1 MSSYDSDLTSK
12 PSGEIFRYSLTSL
25 LFNITFILVKS
36 SFVYENSRFYN
47 NQKNVLRM
55 WARQILKKIIQFCLS
70 GISKTQVV
78 YLYQIKYIFMNTSTI
93 IVCVYVSVLKKYI
106 LTSVTTE
113 MIRKKNKLGKFLYK
127 YDTEYVW

>member
-1 MSSYDSDLTSK
+1 
-12 PSGEIFRYSLTSL
+12 
-25 LFNITFILVKS
+25 
-36 SFVYENSRFYN
+36 
-47 NQKNVLRM
+47 M

-93 IVCVYVSVLKKYI
+93 IVCVYVLKKYI

-127 YDTEYVW
+127 YDTEYV

>member
-1 MSSYDSDLTSK
+1 
-12 PSGEIFRYSLTSL
+12 
-25 LFNITFILVKS
+25 
-36 SFVYENSRFYN
+36 
-47 NQKNVLRM
+47 M

-93 IVCVYVSVLKKYI
+93 IVCVYVSALKKYI

-113 MIRKKNKLGKFLYK
+113 MIRKKINQVNFYTNMTLNMFDKTFKIGIS
-127 YDTEYVW
+127 VQCI

>member
-1 MSSYDSDLTSK
+1 
-12 PSGEIFRYSLTSL
+12 
-25 LFNITFILVKS
+25 
-36 SFVYENSRFYN
+36 
-47 NQKNVLRM
+47 M

-93 IVCVYVSVLKKYI
+93 IVCVYVSVLKKIYTD
-106 LTSVTTE
+106 LSNNWNDK
-113 MIRKKNKLGKFLYK
+113 KKNKLGKFLYK

>member
-1 MSSYDSDLTSK
+1 
-12 PSGEIFRYSLTSL
+12 
-25 LFNITFILVKS
+25 
-36 SFVYENSRFYN
+36 
-47 NQKNVLRM
+47 M
-55 WARQILKKIIQFCLS
+55 WARQILKKIIQFCVS

-127 YDTEYVW
+127 YDTEYV